1 MAAHGRVDPD
11 RDVHVLQG
19 LEVAVERL
27 AHAVQL
33 LELEPARRLP
43 AISITAGD
51 GLRVVRGELRVEEVA
66 AVEQAL
72 GAGEIGD
79 VGRDLAGEDG
89 IVGEP
94 QLLRP
99 LHLGVPV
106 RALDQTDQDLARGPR
121 ASSASQSITCT
132 ARFW

>member
-1 MAAHGRVDPD
+1 MAAHGRIDPD

-33 LELEPARRLP
+33 LELEPAT
-43 AISITAGD
+43 AIARHLDQAGD
-51 GLRVVRGELRVEEVA
+51 GLRVVSGEGRVEEVA

-79 VGRDLAGEDG
+79 VGRPCG
-89 IVGEP
+89 
-94 QLLRP
+94 
-99 LHLGVPV
+99 
-106 RALDQTDQDLARGPR
+106 
-121 ASSASQSITCT
+121 
-132 ARFW
+132 